1 MMTERDYFPAEQDHV
16 RDATQAVQEGLHQLG
31 NHVAFLQTLLGAP
44 GTELAS
50 QLEDT
55 VGLVTG
61 ILERLEGVREA
72 QAALLNAVIIE
83 LT

>member
-1 MMTERDYFPAEQDHV
+1 MMTERDYFSAEQDHV

-31 NHVAFLQTLLGAP
+31 NHVAYLQTLLEEP

-55 VGLVTG
+55 HGLIAG
-61 ILERLEGVREA
+61 LRERLGGVREA

-83 LT
+83 LQ